1 MHDILTLVTFF
12 AAFLVFAASPGSD
25 NMTIV
30 ARTLTFGRRSG
41 IAYGLGTTTGIL
53 IFLVLSGM
61 GLSLIAAKA
70 GWLMTMLRYMGAT
83 WLIWTGVRLWMVRP
97 ELPEIPSLTR
107 RTDVLSA
114 YLTGIALNLGNPK
127 MPLFY
132 LALLPNVVGTT
143 IDSRMM
149 LMLAA
154 IILVVETIVIA
165 GHVLL
170 AERGRRYLRSPRVL
184 KRVNR
189 VAGVAMIGAGVAAIK
204 S

>member
-1 MHDILTLVTFF
+1 
-12 AAFLVFAASPGSD
+12 
-25 NMTIV
+25 
-30 ARTLTFGRRSG
+30 
-41 IAYGLGTTTGIL
+41 
-53 IFLVLSGM
+53 
-61 GLSLIAAKA
+61 
-70 GWLMTMLRYMGAT
+70 
-83 WLIWTGVRLWMVRP
+83 
-97 ELPEIPSLTR
+97 
-107 RTDVLSA
+107 
-114 YLTGIALNLGNPK
+114 
-127 MPLFY
+127 
-132 LALLPNVVGTT
+132 
-143 IDSRMM
+143 MM